1 MWKTILKVDEIVF
14 NEGEGLAWFDPSTDK
29 ITLNLSAFKQ
39 MGLGE
44 GDEDKIELLLEQ
56 IIIHESAHQAVHQ
69 AMGKKIALQMVDAL
83 GQAIVDALNGKS
95 GWEAD
100 MDKAI
105 ADLIEHV
112 ALDEA
117 YAYSTGAT
125 ISEGKVQIN
134 VMESVHSSIMD
145 SIKQLGNQILN
156 GLQRNLPRNEDGK
169 TFFMNTQNNLNTLL
183 KEIQRRLLNKSA
195 KIEGLTRLFV
205 GEMQGLEEDDLL
217 EYVKVV
223 ADKLDFARANR

>member
-14 NEGEGLAWFDPSTDK
+14 NEDEGLAWFDPSTDK
-29 ITLNLSAFKQ
+29 ITLNLSGFKA

-44 GDEDKIELLLEQ
+44 GDEDKIELILEQ
-56 IIIHESAHQAVHQ
+56 IIIHESAHKAVNE
-69 AMGKKIALQMVDAL
+69 AIGKKIAIQLVDAV
-83 GQAIVDALNGKS
+83 GQATVDALNGRS

-105 ADLIEHV
+105 ADLIEYV

-125 ISEGKVQIN
+125 TREGQIQIN
-134 VMESVHSSIMD
+134 VMESVHQSIMD
-145 SIKQLGNQILN
+145 SMKQLGNQILN

-169 TFFMNTQNNLNTLL
+169 KFFMNTQNNLNTLL
-183 KEIQRRLLNKSA
+183 KEIQRRVLNQSA
-195 KIEGLTRLFV
+195 KIEGFTRLFV
-205 GEMQGLEEDDLL
+205 GEMQGLEPDELI

-223 ADKLDFARANR
+223 SDKLDFARANR